1 MVELNIIWFIRVA
14 TASISAAAAAAAAS
28 APAAA
33 VYNFNSTPASFA
45 SYFFP
50 RLYKHKHRQ
59 GKKCER
65 KYYKK
70 GLVIQSIL
78 ASFLSFF
85 LFKFRLNIF
94 FFFVVIFVIFLH

>member
-50 RLYKHKHRQ
+50 RLYKH
-59 GKKCER
+59 
-65 KYYKK
+65 
-70 GLVIQSIL
+70 
-78 ASFLSFF
+78 
-85 LFKFRLNIF
+85 
-94 FFFVVIFVIFLH
+94 